1 MTVYNRE
8 IQSADRTISA
18 TSPTYLIAEIGTNHA
33 GDLLIAKE
41 QIRTAAQVG
50 ADAVKFQMFNADEF
64 VRDES
69 LTYTYEDA
77 NGEERTVSQ
86 YEMFQEL
93 ELPEMWIPELLETA
107 NEAGVDWFVSVA
119 DESSL
124 QTALEHDVL
133 FLKLASE
140 DLINVNLLETVSE
153 VDVPIIVSR
162 GMADEAEIE
171 NALSILSPAN
181 TPDLIL
187 LHCVSCYPA
196 PIEEMNLR
204 QIETLRQRFG
214 CLVGL
219 SDHTKGTIAGIASV
233 TLGATVIE
241 KHFTMDRSLPGPDQS
256 MSTPPEKFREF
267 VQRIRET
274 EKALGDPEITYADC
288 ESDKRVRF
296 RRGIVAARDIES
308 GEIITE
314 EDIAYRRPCEHL
326 KPYQKRKVLG
336 RETTKYIP
344 ANEPIKEEYV
354 D

>member
-1 MTVYNRE
+1 MTDYNQE

-33 GDLLIAKE
+33 GDLSIAKE

-50 ADAVKFQMFNADEF
+50 ADAVKFQMFHADEF

-86 YEMFQEL
+86 YEMFREL
-93 ELPEMWIPELLETA
+93 ELPETWIPELLETA

-119 DESSL
+119 DEPSL
-124 QTALEHDVL
+124 QTALEHDVP

-140 DLINVNLLETVSE
+140 DLINVDLLQTVSE

-171 NALSILSPAN
+171 NALSILSPAD

-204 QIETLRQRFG
+204 QIETLRQKFG

-219 SDHTKGTIAGIASV
+219 SDHTKGTTAGIAAV

-241 KHFTMDRSLPGPDQS
+241 KHFTMDQSLPGPDQS
-256 MSTPPEKFREF
+256 MSTPPDQFREF

-274 EKALGDPEITYADC
+274 EETLGDPEITYADC

-296 RRGIVAARDIES
+296 RRGIVAARDIEP
-308 GEIITE
+308 GEIIAE

-326 KPYQKRKVLG
+326 KPYQKRKILG
-336 RETTKYIP
+336 KEATISIP
-344 ANEPIKEEYV
+344 ANDPIQEEYV